1 MAVSEDM
8 LQKKSCSCQKWR
20 VQFLSWNIATFTL
33 LIEQNKR
40 SVKLTC
46 LIFIIFILGFESSI
60 LHKLKNTVNCR
71 LKLNS
76 ETRSSHQAWSA
87 TLLKKRLWHR
97 CFPVNFAKFL
107 RIPFLQNTS
116 WRLLLW
122 QCYSCSTVRILRYKF
137 YELLTLFHSEIHCWR
152 IIICTRNMTHDP
164 KNIIIGLFWLLTLL
178 VVSEYN
184 FLIYKNK

>member
-1 MAVSEDM
+1 M
-8 LQKKSCSCQKWR
+8 
-20 VQFLSWNIATFTL
+20 
-33 LIEQNKR
+33 
-40 SVKLTC
+40 
-46 LIFIIFILGFESSI
+46 
-60 LHKLKNTVNCR
+60 
-71 LKLNS
+71 KLNS

-178 VVSEYN
+178 VVSITFLFIKTNNNKSCNLINSWNIHLKN
-184 FLIYKNK
+184 FKYRNVVEILNLKSELIKSLSYKISVTEGNIVFRGKRNC